1 MMALIVRLDLLDEH
15 KAANILVEAV
25 ETLVDAPLSIEYSS
39 DELIEVSRQAIVYR
53 EAIEAER
60 VRTIIV

>member
-1 MMALIVRLDLLDEH
+1 MMALIVRVDLLDEH